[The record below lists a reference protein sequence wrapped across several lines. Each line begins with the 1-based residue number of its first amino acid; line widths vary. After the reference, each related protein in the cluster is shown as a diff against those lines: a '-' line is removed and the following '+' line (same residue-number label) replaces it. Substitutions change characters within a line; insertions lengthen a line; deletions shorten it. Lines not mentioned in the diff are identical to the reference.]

1 MGESFGGGA
10 RTLGSVRNGEGGGRR
25 GWTADFEVAGHGEA
39 ALDWAT
45 CDPEE
50 LNWKWVGTFERYKKE
65 LRS

>member
-50 LNWKWVGTFERYKKE
+50 LNWK
-65 LRS
+65 